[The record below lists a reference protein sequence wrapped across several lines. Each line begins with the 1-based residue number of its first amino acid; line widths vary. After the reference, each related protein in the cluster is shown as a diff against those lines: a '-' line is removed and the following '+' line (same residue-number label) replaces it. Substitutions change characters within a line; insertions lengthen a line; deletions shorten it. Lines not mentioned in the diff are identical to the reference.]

1 MPRNEPLDEPLWKV
15 LLYSSGGGGS
25 AKENPSMGGVWIFS
39 GTAHFFSNL
48 EPKVVSEPL
57 DLTYR
62 YVFVVEVSM
71 QDLRSGVDRVNVG
84 LALYC

>member
-15 LLYSSGGGGS
+15 LLYSSGGGRGVQ
-25 AKENPSMGGVWIFS
+25 KKTLPWGEYGG

-57 DLTYR
+57 DLTYG

-71 QDLRSGVDRVNVG
+71 QDWRSGVDRVNVG